1 MATTAMERR
10 RPPSPFSSKREMRR
24 VLDDVL
30 QAIDEDGRSGPLLR
44 ATGIRERLEVTDL
57 GLVLNVA
64 ASDDPDHHLRWR
76 FSDRV
81 DWEPQLRLAMS
92 SEVAN
97 RYLQGRENVAI
108 GIARGRIRASGDSR
122 AALLYLSVATL
133 IVDRYRS
140 VVRDSYPHLKV

>member
-1 MATTAMERR
+1 
-10 RPPSPFSSKREMRR
+10 MRR

-30 QAIDEDGRSGPLLR
+30 HAIDEDGLSGPLLR

-81 DWEPQLRLAMS
+81 DWEPKLRLAMS

-108 GIARGRIRASGDSR
+108 GIVRGRIRASGDSR
-122 AALLYLSVATL
+122 AALVYLPVAKL

-140 VVRDSYPHLKV
+140 VVRDRYPHLEV